1 MPVDRRPFRI
11 ETGIEQDGEERE
23 LRTTNEHV
31 DYSAMFARVFRE
43 LAEIRQLVHQ
53 GGGTPPPSDPRAN
66 AAMMAEVGS
75 IQQAILNTKREIL
88 SLQVKGLKG
97 DMSSRALDEL
107 DAVVSGTEVATET
120 ILSSAESIEETAG
133 KLISN
138 LQGDEQA
145 QIVDIHKQAIKIFE
159 ACNFQDLTG
168 QRISK
173 VVQVL
178 HFIEDRVESM
188 MTIWGGAAGFS
199 TIPDID
205 IATPPE
211 KVGDAALLNGPPLET
226 DVNVVSQ
233 DDIDS
238 LFA

>member
-11 ETGIEQDGEERE
+11 ETGLDQDGEERE
-23 LRTTNEHV
+23 LRTTSEHA

-43 LAEIRQLVHQ
+43 LAEIRHLVQQ

-66 AAMMAEVGS
+66 SAMMAEIGS

-107 DAVVSGTEVATET
+107 DAVVHGTEVATET

-138 LQGDEQA
+138 LQGDEQSHV
-145 QIVDIHKQAIKIFE
+145 VDIHKHAIKIFE

-188 MTIWGGAAGFS
+188 MTIWGGAEGFS
-199 TIPDID
+199 AIPDVD
-205 IATPPE
+205 IGMPE
-211 KVGDAALLNGPPLET
+211 KKGDAALLNGPPLDT

>member
-1 MPVDRRPFRI
+1 M
-11 ETGIEQDGEERE
+11 
-23 LRTTNEHV
+23 
-31 DYSAMFARVFRE
+31 
-43 LAEIRQLVHQ
+43 
-53 GGGTPPPSDPRAN
+53 
-66 AAMMAEVGS
+66 
-75 IQQAILNTKREIL
+75 
-88 SLQVKGLKG
+88 
-97 DMSSRALDEL
+97 
-107 DAVVSGTEVATET
+107 
-120 ILSSAESIEETAG
+120 SSAESIEETAG

-211 KVGDAALLNGPPLET
+211 RVGDAALLNGPPLET